1 MTLLRR
7 SALRP
12 PILVAE
18 SLRDGEHLLT
28 GTVLPPGEAA
38 PDRVAA
44 AIAQV
49 LRPASRPDAVPPSWL
64 RPNQVWPFRRALGA
78 LDRHGGAMLALPT
91 GSGKTWMALAVAR
104 TLSPGPVGVVAP
116 AVLLPQWRGVAARC
130 GVPVVAQSMEA
141 FSRGPKP
148 LPSHPLVIVAEAHR
162 LRNPGTHRY
171 RRLAGALIGR
181 QVLFLTATPVV
192 NRLDDLGQVLRLGI
206 PTDSLAPAGLPTL
219 LLSPHPRPM
228 VVDALGEVVITGPPP
243 TAPPAVHHTVTW
255 SLTPGIRTIMEGVSG
270 LACTGDEAGRALL
283 RHAFWT
289 ALASSPAALRMAL
302 ARYRSLLLHAADAAR
317 AGRGVTRREL
327 HRLLGQEPEQLLLWE
342 LLGDDGPMALPLEDL
357 HRLAPLLE
365 AVGAEC
371 TEPDDKL
378 IRLRPFLA
386 DGPATIV
393 FTTRTATVTWLQ
405 RHLDRRIHWCTGSAA
420 GVDTLRCDRGVVLQR
435 FRPGGGA
442 ESGDVLVTTDV
453 SAEGLDLHGAGR
465 VVHYDLPWS
474 PLRMAQRTGR
484 VRRHGSLHSNVEIIA
499 FHPPPEIERHLGQLA
514 ILDRKRA
521 LPPLLG
527 LGENEDTPWR
537 WRDTLAQY
545 WRDRPWQSGIA
556 WIPDA
561 PDGLLVGLR
570 VLVRGRTIG
579 GRCWWWS
586 EGQWTEGV
594 RAVSDA
600 LTRADR
606 SAGSFPSP
614 ALMRTVAHLVAEPVA
629 RAAREMHARHWPLA
643 RDGVRGVLL
652 SRLFRLGQQAARARD
667 HRMVAAI
674 GSAVSFVR
682 RGHTAGEEPWLT
694 ELLALPASRLPAWTA
709 TLPER
714 EVVITPRVEV
724 VGVVAFGGLELDPR
738 TSGGKRPDLPVPF
751 PSPTVWER
759 GQG

>member
-28 GTVLPPGEAA
+28 GIVLPGGEAP

-44 AIAQV
+44 AIARV

-64 RPNQVWPFRRALGA
+64 YPDQVWPFRRALGA

-91 GSGKTWMALAVAR
+91 GSGKTWIALAVAR
-104 TLSPGPVGVVAP
+104 AMAPGPVGVVAP
-116 AVLLPQWRGVAARC
+116 AVLLPQWRDVAARC
-130 GVPVVAQSMEA
+130 GVPIVAVSMEA

-148 LPSHPLVIVAEAHR
+148 LPPHPLVIVDEAHR
-162 LRNPGTHRY
+162 LRNPGTQRY
-171 RRLAGALIGR
+171 RRLSRALVSR

-192 NRLDDLGQVLRLGI
+192 NRLEDLGQVLRLGI
-206 PTDSLAPAGLPTL
+206 PTDALAPAGLPDL
-219 LLSPHPRPM
+219 VLSPHSRPM

-243 TAPPAVHHTVTW
+243 TAPPALHRTVTW
-255 SLTPGIRTIMEGVSG
+255 SVTPGIRDIIHGVST
-270 LACTGDEAGRALL
+270 LACTDDEAGRALL

-302 ARYRSLLLHAADAAR
+302 ARYRGLLLHAADAAR

-342 LLGDDGPMALPLEDL
+342 LLGDDGPVTLPLEDL
-357 HRLAPLLE
+357 HRLAPLLD
-365 AVGAEC
+365 AVAAEC
-371 TEPDDKL
+371 SEPDDKL
-378 IRLRPFLA
+378 LRLRPFLA
-386 DGPATIV
+386 DGPPTIV
-393 FTTRTATVTWLQ
+393 FTTRTATVTWLR
-405 RHLDRRIHWCTGSAA
+405 RHLEPQVHWCTGSAA
-420 GVDTLRCDRGVVLQR
+420 GVGTLRCDRDAVLQR

-442 ESGDVLVTTDV
+442 APGEVLVSTDV
-453 SAEGLDLHGAGR
+453 SAEGLDLQGAGR

-484 VRRHGSLHSNVEIIA
+484 VRRPGSLHANVEIIE

-514 ILDRKRA
+514 ILDRKRS
-521 LPPLLG
+521 LPPLVG
-527 LGENEDTPWR
+527 LGVDEDAPWR
-537 WRDTLAQY
+537 WRDALAEY
-545 WRDRPWQSGIA
+545 WQDRPWQSGIA

-570 VLVRGRTIG
+570 VKARGRTIG

-600 LTRADR
+600 LARADR
-606 SAGSFPSP
+606 SAGSTPPP
-614 ALMRTVAHLVAEPVA
+614 ALMRTVARLVAEPVA
-629 RAAREMHARHWPLA
+629 RSAREMHARHWPLA
-643 RDGVRGVLL
+643 REGIRGVLL

-714 EVVITPRVEV
+714 EVMITPRVEV
-724 VGVVAFGGLELDPR
+724 IGVVAFGSLGE
-738 TSGGKRPDLPVPF
+738 V
-751 PSPTVWER
+751 
-759 GQG
+759 

>member
-28 GTVLPPGEAA
+28 GTILPPGEAVPA
-38 PDRVAA
+38 LVAA
-44 AIAQV
+44 AIARV
-49 LRPASRPDAVPPSWL
+49 LRPVSRPDAVPPSWL
-64 RPNQVWPFRRALGA
+64 RPSQVFPFRRALGA

-91 GSGKTWMALAVAR
+91 GSGKTWIALAVAR
-104 TLSPGPVGVVAP
+104 ALAPGPVGMVAP
-116 AVLLPQWRGVAARC
+116 AVLLPQWREVADRS
-130 GVPVVAQSMEA
+130 GVPIVALSMES
-141 FSRGPKP
+141 FSRGPKH
-148 LPSHPLVIVAEAHR
+148 LPPHPLVIVDEAHR
-162 LRNPGTHRY
+162 LRNPGTQRY
-171 RRLAGALIGR
+171 RRLARALVGHR
-181 QVLFLTATPVV
+181 VLFLTATPVV
-192 NRLDDLGQVLRLGI
+192 NRLQDLGQVLRLGI
-206 PTDSLAPAGLPTL
+206 PTDALAPAGLPDL
-219 LLSPHPRPM
+219 VLSPHPRPL

-243 TAPPAVHHTVTW
+243 TAPPAAHRTVTW
-255 SLTPGIRTIMEGVSG
+255 SVPPGIRDLIQGVST
-270 LACTGDEAGRALL
+270 LACTGDEAGRSLL
-283 RHAFWT
+283 RHTFWT

-302 ARYRSLLLHAADAAR
+302 VRYRSLLLHAADAAR

-342 LLGDDGPMALPLEDL
+342 LLGDDGPVTLPLDDL
-357 HRLAPLLE
+357 HRLAPLLD
-365 AVGAEC
+365 AVGAHC

-378 IRLRPFLA
+378 LRLRPLLV

-393 FTTRTATVTWLQ
+393 FTTRTATVTWLR
-405 RHLDRRIHWCTGSAA
+405 RHLKPHVHWCTGSAA
-420 GVDTLRCDRGVVLQR
+420 GVDALRCDRDAVLQR

-442 ESGDVLVTTDV
+442 APGEVLVTTDV
-453 SAEGLDLHGAGR
+453 SSEGLDLQGAGR

-484 VRRHGSLHSNVEIIA
+484 IHRPGSLHANVEVIA
-499 FHPPPEIERHLGQLA
+499 FHPPPEIEQHLGQLA
-514 ILDRKRA
+514 ILDRKRS
-521 LPPLLG
+521 LPPLVG
-527 LGENEDTPWR
+527 LGEKDEAPWQ
-537 WRDTLAQY
+537 WRDALARQ
-545 WRDRPWQSGIA
+545 WQDRPWHSGVS

-561 PDGLLVGLR
+561 PDGLLLGLR
-570 VLVRGRTIG
+570 VKARGRTIG

-586 EGQWTEGV
+586 EGRWTEGV

-606 SAGSFPSP
+606 PAAPMPSP
-614 ALMRTVAHLVAEPVA
+614 ALMRTVARLVADPVA
-629 RAAREMHARHWPLA
+629 RTTREMHARHWPLA
-643 RDGVRGVLL
+643 RDGARGVLL

-724 VGVVAFGGLELDPR
+724 VGVVAFGRLKFE
-738 TSGGKRPDLPVPF
+738 V
-751 PSPTVWER
+751 
-759 GQG
+759 